1 MWQSHLDQLIQIVVT
16 KADLEGKDTHPSA
29 IWFLLV
35 VDTYAALATGGKG
48 DLVDV
53 LEEMHLIPD
62 ASLLVPY
69 TLTRGRDGISEFE
82 RDSLI
87 SATKAHQQV
96 VLLAAKL
103 AKLSR
108 NFDYI
113 DESRGSPLDQQEVS
127 NRQEQIQQILAEM
140 RDLLRYQIFDSLVA
154 LDCCDK
160 SSSRMHSIYYQV
172 FPHFLA
178 SISQWLTRK
187 YRPMLYYMP
196 V

>member
-1 MWQSHLDQLIQIVVT
+1 MWQSHLDQLVQIIIT
-16 KADLEGKDTHPSA
+16 KVDLEGKDTHPSA
-29 IWFLLV
+29 IWFLIV

-48 DLVDV
+48 ELVDV
-53 LEEMHLIPD
+53 LEGMHLIPD

-87 SATKAHQQV
+87 SATRAHQQV

-113 DESRGSPLDQQEVS
+113 DESRGSPLNQQEVS

-140 RDLLRYQIFDSLVA
+140 KDLSRHQIFDCLVT
-154 LDCCDK
+154 LDCRDK
-160 SSSRMHSIYYQV
+160 SSSRMHGIYYQV
-172 FPHFLA
+172 FPHFWGF
-178 SISQWLTRK
+178 ISQ
-187 YRPMLYYMP
+187 
-196 V
+196 